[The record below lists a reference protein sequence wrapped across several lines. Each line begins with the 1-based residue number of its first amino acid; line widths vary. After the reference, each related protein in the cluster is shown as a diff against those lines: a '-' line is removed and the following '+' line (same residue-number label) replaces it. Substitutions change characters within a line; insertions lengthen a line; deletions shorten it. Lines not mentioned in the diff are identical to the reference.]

1 MTDVLISKLP
11 INSAKNSCL
20 ANQYVR
26 LLDYKVN
33 DLQAFHV
40 KLIGAYSSPYTRRV
54 AITLRY
60 YEIAH
65 DIKKVT
71 PFGNAKEG
79 LRQINPVAKIPILE
93 LDDGE
98 FLTESHVILDYLD
111 TLVPQDSR
119 LTPSAGPARRK
130 IQNLCGIASAAVDKL
145 VTVLYE
151 FHFRPKDMVYKP
163 WTKMCDEQTTDGF
176 KWLDAQL
183 DNRRFFGNQITQAEI
198 TAAVFWQFAVEKR
211 ARFCER
217 MNCSQ
222 LQALSEE
229 MERTDPFL
237 ATTPEGP
244 IRDGMPLG
252 TRG

>member
-1 MTDVLISKLP
+1 
-11 INSAKNSCL
+11 
-20 ANQYVR
+20 
-26 LLDYKVN
+26 
-33 DLQAFHV
+33 V

-54 AITLRY
+54 AITLRHY
-60 YEIAH
+60 GIAH
-65 DIKKVT
+65 DLKKVT
-71 PFGNAKEG
+71 PFGSTKER

-93 LDDGE
+93 LDGGE
-98 FLTESHVILDYLD
+98 IVTESHVILDYLD
-111 TLVPQDSR
+111 TLVSEDKR
-119 LTPSAGPARRK
+119 LTPATGHERRK

-151 FHFRPKDMVYKP
+151 FHFRPKDKVYKP
-163 WTKMCDEQTTDGF
+163 WTKMCDEQTADGF
-176 KWLDAQL
+176 RWLDAQL
-183 DNRRFFGNQITQAEI
+183 DNKRFFGSQITQAEI

-229 MERTDPFL
+229 MEQTSAFL

-244 IRDGMPLG
+244 IPDGMTLG
-252 TRG
+252 ARGEAGS